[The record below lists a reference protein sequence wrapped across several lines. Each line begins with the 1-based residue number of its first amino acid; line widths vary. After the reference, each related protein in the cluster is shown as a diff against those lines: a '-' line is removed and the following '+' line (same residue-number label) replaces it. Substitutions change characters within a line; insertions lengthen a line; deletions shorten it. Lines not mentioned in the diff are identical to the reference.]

1 MNAPYRPPTHSSAS
15 YPPQWIF
22 HQGHPHESEYQGY
35 LCTYLMGIEFV
46 GIGHT
51 PVKQVE
57 IHNLCTYPLGIEYT
71 DIKSMQGRICAHILR
86 KLNMQAQQKR

>member
-1 MNAPYRPPTHSSAS
+1 
-15 YPPQWIF
+15 
-22 HQGHPHESEYQGY
+22 
-35 LCTYLMGIEFV
+35 MGIEFV

-57 IHNLCTYPLGIEYT
+57 IHNLCTYPLGIEYAG
-71 DIKSMQGRICAHILR
+71 IKSMQGKICAHILR